1 MTTQAEW
8 TVLVFLNAKNNL
20 EQYAFDNFAQMAKV
34 GSTNEVNIV
43 VEFGRPKQHYF
54 KGFEDWSKTLR
65 FRVEK
70 GQTPIPKNALED
82 CGQTDMGDPASLATF
97 VEWGM
102 KKYPAK
108 HTMLV
113 IWDHGQG
120 WRAPLDAPDMPKPAE
135 HPAVSGGFRYVSND
149 DDTGNKMF
157 NRGIQ
162 DALQKLLGGKKL
174 DIIAFD
180 ACLMSMLESHYA
192 FRKIA
197 RIMVASE
204 ELEPGDGW
212 QYEYWLKPLVDVKGA
227 MTAEMLAPTVIA
239 AMDKRYGEDADTT
252 LSAVLLEM
260 IESLSTAVS
269 TFSTAATAVMT
280 KDTIAAFKTAR
291 NGCKNYAPGY
301 GLHSIDLQQFM
312 EQIGKSTVDASVK
325 TAATDVIAKIQQ
337 VVMKRHA
344 GKPRQGAFGSHGVS
358 IYFPNNRA
366 AHKADPDGKGY
377 DEGNKHFPVEF
388 VEKEQWATFLRS
400 YWELVP

>member
-82 CGQTDMGDPASLATF
+82 CGHTDMGDPASLATF

-227 MTAEMLAPTVIA
+227 MTAEMLAPTVVA

-252 LSAVLLEM
+252 LSAVLLET

-269 TFSTAATAVMT
+269 TFATAATAVMT

-312 EQIGKSTVDASVK
+312 EQIGLGTVDAKVK
-325 TAATDVIAKIQQ
+325 AAATNVIAKIQQ

-344 GKPRQGAFGSHGVS
+344 GKPRRGAFGSHGVS
-358 IYFPNNRA
+358 IYFPNSRA

-388 VEKEQWATFLRS
+388 VEKEQWATFLRT